1 MDLDN
6 TLKGEKMNESKFKIG
21 DLVQLSAAGKKVRQN
36 AQFNYDGAWG
46 MVVRYQEHNQFPIV
60 CHWFGT
66 PRKYVGASTATFREY
81 ELRRKRK

>member
-1 MDLDN
+1 MDVDN
-6 TLKGEKMNESKFKIG
+6 TLRGEKMNESKFKIG

-36 AQFNYDGAWG
+36 DQFNYDGAWG
-46 MVVRYQEHNQFPIV
+46 MVVGYEKSNQFPIV

-66 PRKYVGASTATFREY
+66 PRAYVGADTATFREY